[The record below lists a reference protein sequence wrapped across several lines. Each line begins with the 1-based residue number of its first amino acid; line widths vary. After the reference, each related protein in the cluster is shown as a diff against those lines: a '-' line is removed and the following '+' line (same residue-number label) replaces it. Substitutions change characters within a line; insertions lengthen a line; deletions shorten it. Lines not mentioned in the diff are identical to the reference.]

1 MDVLWILDGG
11 TLAVLRRA
19 LQPITATR
27 GPHNNKRPRITLEE
41 FVTEFYRAV
50 CLRHGADHGSI
61 GRSQSETRQLVE
73 RMCILFDLV
82 DVDSLGVVDWEH
94 FTDFCV
100 YMRGRDSGNQGLEV
114 GEPGA
119 ATGVGE
125 GQEGGITRFVE
136 KLGYTDRSSHCHE
149 VRYSLYK

>member
-27 GPHNNKRPRITLEE
+27 GPHKRPRITLEE

-50 CLRHGADHGSI
+50 CLRQSADHGPI
-61 GRSQSETRQLVE
+61 CRSQSETRKLVE

-114 GEPGA
+114 DEQGA
-119 ATGVGE
+119 ATGARE
-125 GQEGGITRFVE
+125 GQEGGMTRFVE

-149 VRYSLYK
+149 VRCTKCG